1 MTTLSSP
8 LNYSAPMN
16 CDLIAP
22 YYEFAEHISF
32 GRSLERARF
41 AFLHE
46 AKCARRAL
54 VCGGGDGRFL
64 ARLLRANPSVQIDF
78 VDLSPKMIA
87 LARRRIVKA
96 GETNLNRVRFHA
108 ADARK
113 FAPQACSYDLIVTN
127 FFLDC
132 FPDQEL
138 TDVIAHLSKCA
149 APDAKWLISD
159 FRESGSSLGRI
170 LTTAVTRSLYAAFR
184 LTTGLRV
191 TRLPAYVSALT
202 RAGYSV
208 QREKKLLGG
217 LLHSSLWRRSERTP
231 GSGNDL
237 SEVNYAQS
245 F

>member
-1 MTTLSSP
+1 
-8 LNYSAPMN
+8 
-16 CDLIAP
+16 
-22 YYEFAEHISF
+22 
-32 GRSLERARF
+32 
-41 AFLHE
+41 
-46 AKCARRAL
+46 
-54 VCGGGDGRFL
+54 
-64 ARLLRANPSVQIDF
+64 
-78 VDLSPKMIA
+78 MIA

-132 FPDQEL
+132 FSDDEL

-149 APDAKWLISD
+149 APDAKWLVSD
-159 FRESGSSLGRI
+159 FRKSGSLLGRI
-170 LTTAVTRSLYAAFR
+170 WTTTLTRSLYAAFR

-208 QREKKLLGG
+208 QREKTLLGG
-217 LLHSSLWRRSERTP
+217 LLHSSLWRRSVKIAALAN
-231 GSGNDL
+231 G
-237 SEVNYAQS
+237 
-245 F
+245 